1 MQQPTAVIQPTD
13 RQRLAQGGPA
23 PAICG
28 NDAARAMITAPT
40 RLSRRECASGA
51 GRLTIPTSIA
61 ERVVQAIE
69 RASRPHA
76 ERHGRPL
83 LRFGDDSYENGVPDR
98 DVSALTLPASTGT

>member
-1 MQQPTAVIQPTD
+1 MQQLTAVIQPTD

-69 RASRPHA
+69 R
-76 ERHGRPL
+76 
-83 LRFGDDSYENGVPDR
+83 VPAAHTLSATAAR
-98 DVSALTLPASTGT
+98 SCVSATTRMRMGCRSVMYLR